1 MFLNSKL
8 NKLSFL
14 VYGLG
19 LTGQSVVKFFKRNKI
34 KNYTVWDDNN
44 KKLFKN
50 KRTNNLKK
58 KLGEVDF
65 IILSPGISLKKSKY
79 KKVLIN
85 YKYKIITDI
94 DLIFLQK
101 KNFKSIVVTGTNGKS
116 TTCKLI
122 HHVLKKNGFQTA
134 IGGNIGNP
142 ILNVLGKKHKFLVI
156 EASSFQLAHSQFICP
171 DYAFLLNIT
180 NDHIDWH
187 GSKQNYIN
195 SKFKIFKLQNKSQYG
210 FLNKALQNNF
220 KKRNFRNKLII
231 PRVQNYKKL
240 KTKIKNYYLRS
251 NINDENMSNVLAFS
265 NLLKIKVNS
274 FVKSVNTFKGLS
286 HRYEIFLKRK
296 NCIYINDSKATSF
309 QSTKAALSSTKNVL
323 WILGGL
329 PKKNDKII
337 LKGLKMNIIKAYI
350 IGKHIN
356 FFKKQLI
363 NKIDIYVANNLEN
376 SVIKVHQDIKFLRQR
391 KKYVILLSPS
401 AASYDQFLNFEKR
414 GEKFKK
420 LVNKYAKKFI

>member
-1 MFLNSKL
+1 MLN
-8 NKLSFL
+8 
-14 VYGLG
+14 
-19 LTGQSVVKFFKRNKI
+19 
-34 KNYTVWDDNN
+34 
-44 KKLFKN
+44 
-50 KRTNNLKK
+50 
-58 KLGEVDF
+58 
-65 IILSPGISLKKSKY
+65 
-79 KKVLIN
+79 
-85 YKYKIITDI
+85 
-94 DLIFLQK
+94 
-101 KNFKSIVVTGTNGKS
+101 
-116 TTCKLI
+116 
-122 HHVLKKNGFQTA
+122 
-134 IGGNIGNP
+134 
-142 ILNVLGKKHKFLVI
+142 
-156 EASSFQLAHSQFICP
+156 
-171 DYAFLLNIT
+171 
-180 NDHIDWH
+180 
-187 GSKQNYIN
+187 
-195 SKFKIFKLQNKSQYG
+195 
-210 FLNKALQNNF
+210 
-220 KKRNFRNKLII
+220 
-231 PRVQNYKKL
+231 
-240 KTKIKNYYLRS
+240 
-251 NINDENMSNVLAFS
+251 
-265 NLLKIKVNS
+265 IKVNS
-274 FVKSVNTFKGLS
+274 FIKSVNTFKGLS

-350 IGKHIN
+350 IGKNIN